1 VRPTNAVARAAAR
14 GGATLI
20 ELLVVMALIAAL
32 GALAL
37 MLLPSIANSD
47 NTLKAASSVQAT
59 CKISQ
64 GMAGAARGP
73 RGVRFLVGQA
83 GTTDQFVARQMQFL
97 EAPPIMVP
105 DPQAL
110 VAKAADPNG
119 VALSVQ
125 TNTVYPRVEFLYFL
139 DKNNNVANRQC
150 FIIGLTTEQELQVAV
165 GSTLI
170 LPTLGVWSRINA
182 TPTVLNPTPTT
193 PRRLLVTLDAYPDA
207 NLGGATTFRTYHFGL
222 YGPPAPLL
230 GEPTIPLPRD
240 IGVDLSISFPP
251 LTTPGMDF
259 DVMFSPSG
267 QTVAS
272 PATATSQA
280 APANSAV
287 FLWVRDVSK
296 TDMTPISMPTVGSPN
311 TPWVF
316 DMTKFRLGGEQQV
329 VGIRNG
335 FVGSAPVQWPQA
347 NGTYNASENPYT
359 LARSRLN

>member
-1 VRPTNAVARAAAR
+1 
-14 GGATLI
+14 
-20 ELLVVMALIAAL
+20 
-32 GALAL
+32 
-37 MLLPSIANSD
+37 
-47 NTLKAASSVQAT
+47 
-59 CKISQ
+59 
-64 GMAGAARGP
+64 
-73 RGVRFLVGQA
+73 
-83 GTTDQFVARQMQFL
+83 MQFL

-119 VALSVQ
+119 FALSAQ
-125 TNTVYPRVEFLYFL
+125 TNTIYPRVEFLYFL
-139 DKNNNVANRQC
+139 DNSNNVVNRQC
-150 FIIGLTTEQELQVAV
+150 FIIGLTTEQELQVAI

-170 LPTLGVWSRINA
+170 MPTLGVWSRINA
-182 TPTVLNPTPTT
+182 TPTVVNPTATT

-251 LTTPGMDF
+251 LTTPGVDF

-296 TDMTPISMPTVGSPN
+296 TDMTPISMPTAGSPT

-316 DMTKFRLGGEQQV
+316 DMTKFRLGGEQQI

-335 FVGSAPVQWPQA
+335 FVGSAPVQWPLT
-347 NGTYNASENPYT
+347 NGTYNTNENPYT
-359 LARSRLN
+359 LARTRLN